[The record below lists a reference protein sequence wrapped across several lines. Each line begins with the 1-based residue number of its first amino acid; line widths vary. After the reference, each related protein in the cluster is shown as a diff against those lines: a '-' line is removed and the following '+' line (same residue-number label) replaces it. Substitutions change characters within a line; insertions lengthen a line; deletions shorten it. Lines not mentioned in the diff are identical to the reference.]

1 MQNLVNTYGTNGM
14 TVYLYITETTNLM
27 IKFYQL
33 INVQYL
39 PQTDIVHE
47 VYTPTLSM
55 ANIIMLTD
63 TAVLKTRKN

>member
-55 ANIIMLTD
+55 VNIIMLTD